1 MEMIFF
7 FTCSFSILLGTS
19 TNDLYFH
26 VYLLEGV
33 VQWNEARSVAVDGSP
48 LQHYVNRLSQKLLG
62 HKLVEDHNS
71 PGEYTGN
78 ALHVFL
84 FMCFG

>member
-1 MEMIFF
+1 M
-7 FTCSFSILLGTS
+7 
-19 TNDLYFH
+19 
-26 VYLLEGV
+26 
-33 VQWNEARSVAVDGSP
+33 QWNNARSVAVDEGSP
-48 LQHYVNRLSQKLLG
+48 LQHYVNRLSQKFLG

-84 FMCFG
+84 FMCFD